1 MESTSSIRGE
11 NGNTA
16 AHNSMNAF
24 DKPSAIFAAVILGF
38 AGTGV
43 AMGMPLLVGSMAK
56 SLGFSEQ
63 QLGWLASS
71 DMGGLFVGSILAA
84 LLVTSVNR
92 RLLAAGGLLLVILA
106 NYVSTQNPDLL
117 PLMLSRVSA
126 GIGAGICYSTCTA
139 SLAGSH
145 HAARTFSILLFV
157 LVLMNAFIFYIFP
170 IIEGEWGVNGLFMF
184 YLLEAVPILL
194 ILPWLPRYCAEK
206 SIEENVEQNVEESVE
221 ARDEVAVKGG
231 DRWAIDSVAVPKAL
245 PRLCLVAVFSFYLL
259 VGAYWAFIERA
270 GAAVGISTEFIAGT
284 LTWGQVFSISATF
297 ITVWLARRFGQ
308 LKPLLFA
315 LLIMVM
321 TMLVLAGKVDKI
333 TFVYSVFSFS
343 FFWIFIDVF
352 QLGSL
357 SNIDHSGRYAA
368 LVPAFQGIGQAMAP
382 TLAGTLLSYQL
393 GYGSVML
400 MCAVASTIALLI
412 YLHVYRALLRVA
424 PEIANKD

>member
-221 ARDEVAVKGG
+221 ARDEVAVKEGTGG
-231 DRWAIDSVAVPKAL
+231 LSIRSHVPKAL

-321 TMLVLAGKVDKI
+321 TMLVLAGKVDQI

>member
-117 PLMLSRVSA
+117 PLMLSRLSA

>member
-117 PLMLSRVSA
+117 PLMLSRLSA

-221 ARDEVAVKGG
+221 ARDEVAVKEGTGG
-231 DRWAIDSVAVPKAL
+231 LSIRSHVPKAL

-321 TMLVLAGKVDKI
+321 TMLVGGKGRPNNLCLQCFFLQFFLDI
-333 TFVYSVFSFS
+333 YRCFSVGVLVKHRSFWPLCGTGS
-343 FFWIFIDVF
+343 CLSRDWASDGPNARGNAAVIPAWI
-352 QLGSL
+352 
-357 SNIDHSGRYAA
+357 
-368 LVPAFQGIGQAMAP
+368 
-382 TLAGTLLSYQL
+382 
-393 GYGSVML
+393 
-400 MCAVASTIALLI
+400 
-412 YLHVYRALLRVA
+412 
-424 PEIANKD
+424 

>member
-117 PLMLSRVSA
+117 PLMLSRLSA

-139 SLAGSH
+139 SLAG
-145 HAARTFSILLFV
+145 AIMLLAP
-157 LVLMNAFIFYIFP
+157 LASC
-170 IIEGEWGVNGLFMF
+170 
-184 YLLEAVPILL
+184 YL
-194 ILPWLPRYCAEK
+194 C
-206 SIEENVEQNVEESVE
+206 S
-221 ARDEVAVKGG
+221 
-231 DRWAIDSVAVPKAL
+231 
-245 PRLCLVAVFSFYLL
+245 C
-259 VGAYWAFIERA
+259 
-270 GAAVGISTEFIAGT
+270 
-284 LTWGQVFSISATF
+284 
-297 ITVWLARRFGQ
+297 
-308 LKPLLFA
+308 
-315 LLIMVM
+315 
-321 TMLVLAGKVDKI
+321 
-333 TFVYSVFSFS
+333 
-343 FFWIFIDVF
+343 
-352 QLGSL
+352 
-357 SNIDHSGRYAA
+357 
-368 LVPAFQGIGQAMAP
+368 
-382 TLAGTLLSYQL
+382 
-393 GYGSVML
+393 
-400 MCAVASTIALLI
+400 
-412 YLHVYRALLRVA
+412 
-424 PEIANKD
+424 

>member
-117 PLMLSRVSA
+117 PLMLSRLSA

-221 ARDEVAVKGG
+221 ARDEVAVKEGTGG
-231 DRWAIDSVAVPKAL
+231 LSIRSHVPKAL

-321 TMLVLAGKVDKI
+321 TMLVLARKVDQI

-368 LVPAFQGIGQAMAP
+368 LFLPFKG
-382 TLAGTLLSYQL
+382 L
-393 GYGSVML
+393 GKRWPQRSRERCCHTSLDM
-400 MCAVASTIALLI
+400 T
-412 YLHVYRALLRVA
+412 R
-424 PEIANKD
+424 

>member
-106 NYVSTQNPDLL
+106 NYVSTQNSDLL
-117 PLMLSRVSA
+117 PLMLSRLSA

-194 ILPWLPRYCAEK
+194 ILPWLPRYCVEK
-206 SIEENVEQNVEESVE
+206 SIEENVEENVEESAE
-221 ARDEVAVKGG
+221 ERDEVAVKGG
-231 DRWAIDSVAVPKAL
+231 GGGLPIRPRVPEAL
-245 PRLCLVAVFSFYLL
+245 PRLCLFAVFSFYLL

-270 GAAVGISTEFIAGT
+270 GVDVGISTEFIAGT

-308 LKPLLFA
+308 LKPLLVA

-321 TMLVLAGKVDKI
+321 TMLVLAGRVDKI

-352 QLGSL
+352 QLGTL

-368 LVPAFQGIGQAMAP
+368 LVPAFQGVGQAMAP

-424 PEIANKD
+424 QEIADKD

>member
-1 MESTSSIRGE
+1 MLESTSKAKSGQANVSPQRG
-11 NGNTA
+11 NV
-16 AHNSMNAF
+16 F

-71 DMGGLFVGSILAA
+71 DMGGLFVGSMLAA
-84 LLVTSVNR
+84 FLVVKINR
-92 RLLAAGGLLLVILA
+92 RFLAAAGLCLVILA
-106 NYVSTQNPDLL
+106 NYSSTQNPDLL
-117 PLMLSRVSA
+117 PLMLSRLSA

-145 HAARTFSILLFV
+145 NTARTFSILLFV

-170 IIEGEWGVNGLFMF
+170 IIEGKWGVNGLFMF

-194 ILPWLPRYCAEK
+194 ILPWIPKHCM
-206 SIEENVEQNVEESVE
+206 EES
-221 ARDEVAVKGG
+221 DEGPVKDGA
-231 DRWAIDSVAVPKAL
+231 DVFPVQLRVPKVL
-245 PRLCLVAVFSFYLL
+245 PRLCLVAVLSFYLL

-270 GAAVGISTEFIAGT
+270 GAAVNISPELISGT
-284 LTWGQVFSISATF
+284 LTWGQVFSISGTF
-297 ITVWLARRFGQ
+297 VTVWLARRFGQ
-308 LKPLLFA
+308 LKPLLLA
-315 LLIMVM
+315 LLIMVV
-321 TMLVLAGKVDKI
+321 TMLVLAGKVDKA
-333 TFVYSVFSFS
+333 TFVFSVFSFS

-352 QLGSL
+352 QLGIL

-368 LVPAFQGIGQAMAP
+368 MVPAFQGIGQAVAP

-393 GYGSVML
+393 GYSSVML
-400 MCAVASTIALLI
+400 MCSLASAVALFI
-412 YLHVYRALLRVA
+412 YLHVYRELLRVA
-424 PEIANKD
+424 PDIANKG

>member
-71 DMGGLFVGSILAA
+71 DMGGLFVGSIVAA

-106 NYVSTQNPDLL
+106 NYVSTQNSDLL
-117 PLMLSRVSA
+117 PLMLSRLSA

-206 SIEENVEQNVEESVE
+206 SIDENVEQNVEENVE
-221 ARDEVAVKGG
+221 ERDEVAVKEGAGG
-231 DRWAIDSVAVPKAL
+231 LPIRPRVPKAL

-352 QLGSL
+352 QLGTL

-368 LVPAFQGIGQAMAP
+368 LVPASQGVGQAMAP

-424 PEIANKD
+424 PGIANKD

>member
-71 DMGGLFVGSILAA
+71 DMGGLFVGSILTA

-117 PLMLSRVSA
+117 PLMLSRLSA

-221 ARDEVAVKGG
+221 ARDEVAVKEGTGG
-231 DRWAIDSVAVPKAL
+231 LSIRSHVPKAL

-297 ITVWLARRFGQ
+297 ITV
-308 LKPLLFA
+308 
-315 LLIMVM
+315 
-321 TMLVLAGKVDKI
+321 
-333 TFVYSVFSFS
+333 
-343 FFWIFIDVF
+343 
-352 QLGSL
+352 
-357 SNIDHSGRYAA
+357 
-368 LVPAFQGIGQAMAP
+368 
-382 TLAGTLLSYQL
+382 
-393 GYGSVML
+393 
-400 MCAVASTIALLI
+400 
-412 YLHVYRALLRVA
+412 
-424 PEIANKD
+424 